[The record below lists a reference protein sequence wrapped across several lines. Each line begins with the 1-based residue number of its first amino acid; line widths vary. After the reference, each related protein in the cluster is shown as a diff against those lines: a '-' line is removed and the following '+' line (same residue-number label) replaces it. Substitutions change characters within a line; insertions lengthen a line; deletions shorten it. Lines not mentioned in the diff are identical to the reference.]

1 MMHQKSSGF
10 TIIEVVLFL
19 AVGGLLGV
27 GILAG
32 ASQSVNQQRYQDAV
46 RSLASELQSQYSAVV
61 NVENDRAGNS
71 YRCNQGATVIDTSVS
86 GGVAQSR
93 GTSDCTIVG
102 RVIDVTGGNKI
113 MTSQP
118 VYATADPMK
127 DSILPTS
134 DVDALRKSN
143 LVVPSA
149 STANAL
155 GRDSYELEWGTS
167 SVSPTGA
174 ARQFRLLV
182 VRSPFSNMVRTYA
195 VSGGTVEPTSTT
207 TVRSMIGTQ
216 AEVTICVNPDGLF
229 TGQELGVRVLRG
241 ASTAAGVKQ
250 LEGGVC

>member
-1 MMHQKSSGF
+1 MMQQNSSGF

-32 ASQSVNQQRYQDAV
+32 ASQSVNQQRYQDGV

-71 YRCNQGATVIDTSVS
+71 YRCNPSGTVIDTSVS

-102 RVIDVTGGNKI
+102 RVIDVTGGNRVV
-113 MTSQP
+113 TSQP

-143 LVVPSA
+143 LVVPTA
-149 STANAL
+149 ATANTL
-155 GRDSYELEWGTS
+155 GRDSYEMEWGTS
-167 SVSPTGA
+167 SVTPAGTP
-174 ARQFRLLV
+174 RQFRLLV

-195 VSGGTVEPTSTT
+195 VVGSTIEPTVTSNI
-207 TVRSMIGTQ
+207 RDMIGRE

-229 TGQELGVRVLRG
+229 TGQELGVRILRG